1 MALAAKRSQI
11 RKIVRAP
18 SRHRTDVV
26 DLVSVSQLSAT
37 ELAPPVGPSAYLLL
51 LQGCQSLT
59 LRGSRTGPGRSP
71 NSLRRRRLGVCGVR
85 DEPVP
90 KAKNARSQIRSGTCD
105 PSAHKHAN
113 ENEQQKH
120 KEREHFSFQEC
131 WAASR
136 CPELQDDNR
145 PTRDAAGRAKHGLV
159 QAVPAS
165 AAEQQ
170 RSQAPPSRI
179 HRRGMSQL
187 LPPSKLR
194 PSPCAR
200 PEGGSG
206 SKHALTMTCTDCER
220 TTRNPDNCGFAS
232 RAAATLARQA
242 CL

>member
-1 MALAAKRSQI
+1 MTAASADDRGQADFAMALAAKRSQI

-90 KAKNARSQIRSGTCD
+90 KAKNARSQIRSGTYD

-120 KEREHFSFQEC
+120 REREHFSLQEC
-131 WAASR
+131 S
-136 CPELQDDNR
+136 LL
-145 PTRDAAGRAKHGLV
+145 RDARHFAT
-159 QAVPAS
+159 
-165 AAEQQ
+165 
-170 RSQAPPSRI
+170 PS
-179 HRRGMSQL
+179 
-187 LPPSKLR
+187 
-194 PSPCAR
+194 SP
-200 PEGGSG
+200 
-206 SKHALTMTCTDCER
+206 HT
-220 TTRNPDNCGFAS
+220 
-232 RAAATLARQA
+232 
-242 CL
+242 